1 MLSLICVC
9 TYVCVCVCVCVCACA
24 FSGVECT
31 RPGNKFTLVHC
42 EVLNSFDT
50 EPGPKNESFVLGS
63 SLAWMYSIECQV

>member
-1 MLSLICVC
+1 MEDQCSLLSV
-9 TYVCVCVCVCVCACA
+9 YVLNVCVCVCVCARA
-24 FSGVECT
+24 LSGVECT

-63 SLAWMYSIECQV
+63 SLA